1 MGEVRSKVEAK
12 DKDAPLPR
20 LKDMKEELYDLLA
33 IKLKDLQT
41 EGDVTRAR
49 NEKSIANL
57 NQAVQGVSIAITAL
71 EGY

>member
-1 MGEVRSKVEAK
+1 MGDVRTKVEGK
-12 DKDAPLPR
+12 GKEAPIQR
-20 LKDMKEELYDLLA
+20 LKAMKEELYDLLA
-33 IKLKDLQT
+33 IKLDDVRT
-41 EGDVTRAR
+41 EGETFRLR